1 MMCPDNLG
9 SRWPRIPWR
18 DFPPAELEQRLRLAI
33 EATRSLGSRRV
44 RLEPALS
51 YGPHAAPPL
60 PAARPAAVILLFYPR
75 DGQWHLPLA
84 LRPRHVKV
92 HAGQVGLPGGGL
104 EPGETLEQCAL
115 RELREE
121 LGVPPDV
128 VRVVG
133 ELQPVFVYSSDYRVQ
148 PFVAVTACRPDFR
161 LDPAEVEALLEL
173 PVQHLLD
180 PSNYGAH
187 RITRQLLEY
196 DAPHIAFQ
204 GHRIWGATAVILSE
218 MIEVLRHAVADGQ
231 RP

>member
-1 MMCPDNLG
+1 MCPDDLR
-9 SRWPRIPWR
+9 SCWPRLPWR
-18 DFPPAELEQRLRLAI
+18 DFAPAELEQRLRLAI
-33 EATRSLGSRRV
+33 QATRSLASRHV

-51 YGPHAAPPL
+51 YGRHAAPPL
-60 PAARPAAVILLFYPR
+60 PTARPAAVVLLFYPR

-84 LRPRHVKV
+84 LRPLHVKV
-92 HAGQVGLPGGGL
+92 HAGQVGLPGGRR
-104 EPGETLEQCAL
+104 EPGETFEQCAL
-115 RELREE
+115 RELCEE

-148 PFVAVTACRPDFR
+148 PFVAVTASLPDFR
-161 LDPAEVEALLEL
+161 LDPAEVGELLEL

-180 PSNYGAH
+180 PGNYGVH
-187 RITRQLLEY
+187 RITRHPLEY

-218 MIEVLRHAVADGQ
+218 MIEVLWHAVAGGQ
-231 RP
+231 PP